1 MKASFSKP
9 RLSQRRIGKITA
21 SQVWKLFDDNERE
34 SYIHYLVAERLGM
47 RDYVE
52 KVNYAFAWGRKHESS
67 ALRMVGEHFVD
78 EVLYVDFI
86 EPKEGEL
93 AGWFGATPDGY
104 LRNNKLY
111 VEVKSMSK
119 ATVCEFAKTQI
130 IPERHKWQIVA
141 GMVAAGVN
149 EWVYAM
155 YHPEILIEDRALLIV
170 KYVCNKKEKELLV
183 AKVLEAI
190 EEVKKNLREWEV
202 EV

>member
-1 MKASFSKP
+1 MKVSFSKL

-21 SQVWKLFDDNERE
+21 SQVWKLFDEEERE

-47 RDYVE
+47 RDDAE
-52 KVNYAFAWGRKHESS
+52 KINYAFAWGRKYESS
-67 ALRMVGEHFVD
+67 ALRMVGEYFKD

-93 AGWFGATPDGY
+93 VGWFGATPDGY

-119 ATVCEFAKTQI
+119 ATVCEFAKTQM

-141 GMVAAGVN
+141 GMIAADVN

-155 YHPEILIEDRALLIV
+155 YHPDIPIEDRALLIV

-183 AKVLEAI
+183 EKVLEAI